1 MKIVIAMDSFKG
13 SLSSSEAGQ
22 AAAAGFL
29 RADPKADISVY
40 PVADG
45 GEGTTDA
52 LVRGLHGQYRSV
64 TVSDPLG
71 RPIQAKYG
79 ILPDRTAVIELA
91 AASGLP
97 LLTIPERD
105 PMKTTTRG
113 FGEMIRDAVMQGC
126 RSFLLGI
133 GGSATNDGGTG
144 LLRALGFRFL
154 DRDGSP
160 VTEGTAGLS
169 EIANPLCGE
178 SGCSRIFAPQ
188 KGAGAEAVEIMET
201 AMQHYADV
209 VLAFVPDADPDAKG
223 AGAAGGVGFA
233 LQSFLHA
240 ECEPG
245 IGLVIRMTGLA
256 EAIRDAD
263 LIVTG
268 EGYRDGQGTRR
279 DRGNGKAIRQ
289 TGHRVQRDRQRRR
302 ISLQC
307 LRDRRVFPDPAKY
320 LYRRASYGA
329 CQCRRRADRYR
340 GAGRQ
345 TDQALCRTLTFPDT
359 QLKIFRIA
367 PIAIFCIMCY
377 NIPVAYPYRKPARSK

>member
-29 RADPKADISVY
+29 RADPKAEISVY

-45 GEGTTDA
+45 GEGTTIA
-52 LVRGLHGQYRSV
+52 LVSGLHGQYRSV

-91 AASGLP
+91 VASGLP

-126 RSFLLGI
+126 RRFLLGI

-160 VTEGTAGLS
+160 VTEGAAGLS
-169 EIANPLCGE
+169 EIAEIDRSGVIPELSECSFHVASDVANPLCGE
-178 SGCSRIFAPQ
+178 TGCSRIFAPQ
-188 KGAGAEAVEIMET
+188 KGAGAEAVEGLET

-209 VLAFVPDADPDAKG
+209 VRAFVPDVDPDAKG

-256 EAIRDAD
+256 DAIRDAD

-268 EGYRDGQGTRR
+268 EGCLDAQTAM
-279 DRGNGKAIRQ
+279 GKAPAGIAAAAKQ
-289 TGHRVQRDRQRRR
+289 YGKPVIAFSGIVKDGASACNACG
-302 ISLQC
+302 IDAFFPI
-307 LRDRRVFPDPAKY
+307 LRSICTAEEAMEPANAAAA
-320 LYRRASYGA
+320 LTDTAE
-329 CQCRRRADRYR
+329 Q
-340 GAGRQ
+340 AGRLIGLY
-345 TDQALCRTLTFPDT
+345 AGR
-359 QLKIFRIA
+359 
-367 PIAIFCIMCY
+367 
-377 NIPVAYPYRKPARSK
+377 

>member
-13 SLSSSEAGQ
+13 SLTSSEAGQ

-29 RADPKADISVY
+29 RADPAADISVY

-45 GEGTTDA
+45 GEGTAEA
-52 LVRGLHGQYRSV
+52 LVSGLHGQYRSV
-64 TVSDPLG
+64 TVSDPIG

-91 AASGLP
+91 ATSGLP

-105 PMKTTTRG
+105 PMRTTTRG
-113 FGEMIRDAVMQGC
+113 FGEMIRDAVRQGC

-154 DRDGSP
+154 DRDGKP
-160 VTEGTAGLS
+160 VPEGAAGLS
-169 EIANPLCGE
+169 EIAVIDRSGVMPELSECSFHTASDVANPLCGE
-178 SGCSRIFAPQ
+178 TGCSRIFAPQ
-188 KGAGAEAVEIMET
+188 KGAGAETVEIMET
-201 AMQHYADV
+201 AMRHYADV
-209 VLAFVPDADPDAKG
+209 VRTFVPGADPDAKG

-256 EAIRDAD
+256 KAIRNAD

-268 EGYRDGQGTRR
+268 EGCLDAQTAM
-279 DRGNGKAIRQ
+279 GKAPAGIAAAAKQ
-289 TGHRVQRDRQRRR
+289 YGKPVIAFSGIVKDGASACNTCGIDAFFP
-302 ISLQC
+302 I
-307 LRDRRVFPDPAKY
+307 LRSICTAEQAMEPAY
-320 LYRRASYGA
+320 AAAALTDTAE
-329 CQCRRRADRYR
+329 Q
-340 GAGRQ
+340 AGRLIGLY
-345 TDQALCRTLTFPDT
+345 AGR
-359 QLKIFRIA
+359 
-367 PIAIFCIMCY
+367 
-377 NIPVAYPYRKPARSK
+377 